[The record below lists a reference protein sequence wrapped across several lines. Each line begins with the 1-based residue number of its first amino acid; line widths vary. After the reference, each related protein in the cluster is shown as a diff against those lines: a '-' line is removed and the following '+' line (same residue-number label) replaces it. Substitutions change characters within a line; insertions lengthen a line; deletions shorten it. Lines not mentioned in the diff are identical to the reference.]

1 VIAAQLQPFGAVPLS
16 PRPRSRYRALVSPQS
31 AEPALEPGA
40 TAATSKASS
49 QAARGRYRVLP
60 DGGIVCGNA
69 TNVVLRVERGLT
81 VDRRGRKRYPPQT
94 IFLDGVYAGAP
105 FCDNGRRHYSL
116 DHHADCVRAFTL
128 ATCEQAVVM
137 LLQGL
142 PLGIGD
148 WTLYVN
154 DPDLDSVLA
163 AWVLMNHADLLASER
178 ALLHAIMPLVRL
190 EGVIDAH
197 GTDMELFAALPDE
210 LLRQTRA
217 LIGQL
222 MKRERELKGEG
233 QWFHTDWVAYTREQ
247 LMRLDKLLL
256 SKERL
261 AALLAVQEGS
271 RVSLGDRFAV
281 LLRSNNGI
289 YEVEARLKERYG
301 QQLGMVVLD
310 QGEGRFTL
318 RQVDSFL
325 KKDLEQVYKVLNR
338 HDPNARPGD
347 DPPNVWGGSGNIGGA
362 PRATGSALDG
372 DEILAIIA
380 EVVGPRPN
388 LLARIWRWLRRN
400 GNSPRGPRAL
410 PPKTPE
416 E

>member
-1 VIAAQLQPFGAVPLS
+1 MSSQSGAETARE
-16 PRPRSRYRALVSPQS
+16 PR
-31 AEPALEPGA
+31 AE
-40 TAATSKASS
+40 AATNTASS
-49 QAARGRYRVLP
+49 GAAGGRYRVLP
-60 DGGIVCGNA
+60 DGGLVCGNA

-116 DHHADCVRAFTL
+116 DHHAGCVRAFTL

-142 PLGIGD
+142 PLGIDD
-148 WTLYVN
+148 WSLYVN

-163 AWVLMNHADLLASER
+163 AWILMNHADLLASER
-178 ALLHAIMPLVRL
+178 ALLRRIMPLVRL

-197 GTDMELFAALPDE
+197 GTDLELFAALPDE
-210 LLRQTRA
+210 VHAKTRA
-217 LIGQL
+217 RIDTL

-233 QWFHTDWVAYTREQ
+233 RWFQTDWVAFT
-247 LMRLDKLLL
+247 
-256 SKERL
+256 KERL
-261 AALLAVQEGS
+261 EQLDKVLIPRERFAELLAVQEGG
-271 RVSLGDRFAV
+271 RVSLGERFAV
-281 LLRSNNGI
+281 LLRSNDGI

-310 QGEGRFTL
+310 QGGGRFTL
-318 RQVDSFL
+318 RQVDTFL
-325 KKDLEQVYKVLNR
+325 KKDLEHVYKVLNR
-338 HDPNARPGD
+338 HDPNARPGG

-362 PRATGSALDG
+362 PRKTGSALDG
-372 DEILAIIA
+372 DQILAIIA
-380 EVVGPRPN
+380 QVVGPRPSI
-388 LLARIWRWLRRN
+388 LARIWTWLRRRWN
-400 GNSPRGPRAL
+400 AARSRQAL